1 VNQHSDTCRKATLK
15 FLYGV
20 HEKARSRKS
29 NRASISELKQGLKRL
44 GFKEQDIA
52 SELDYLIEA
61 GWVKVETEDYE
72 FTTPKGF
79 VRKQTKEY
87 YKISDAGI
95 NYFEGPS
102 EFQRVEKSISG
113 IKVTNI
119 QGVTVIGDSNNV
131 VNLQYLD
138 LFRSLSF
145 LSEVVRTS
153 EQLTDGEKLS
163 FIKDIDTIK
172 DQLAK
177 PLPDKNII
185 KLAWEK
191 LNLLATISGIVT
203 FFKYAA
209 EAIRGLLQ

>member
-1 VNQHSDTCRKATLK
+1 MSQKSDTARKAILR
-15 FLYGV
+15 FLYEV

-29 NRASISELKQGLKRL
+29 NRVPMSELKQELKKL
-44 GFKEQDIA
+44 GFKEQDIV

-61 GWVKVETEDYE
+61 GWVKVETEEYE

-79 VRKQTKEY
+79 RRKQVKEY

-119 QGVTVIGDSNNV
+119 QGVTVIGDSNLV
-131 VNLQYLD
+131 VNTQYLD
-138 LFRSLSF
+138 LFRRLSA

-153 EQLTDGEKLS
+153 DQLTDEEKLNY
-163 FIKDIDTIK
+163 IKDMDTIK

-177 PLPDKNII
+177 SLPDKNII
-185 KLAWEK
+185 RLVWEK
-191 LNLLATISGIVT
+191 LKPLATVSGIVT
-203 FFKYAA
+203 FFKYVA
-209 EAIRGLLQ
+209 EVIGGLI

>member
-1 VNQHSDTCRKATLK
+1 MSQQSDTVRKVILK
-15 FLYGV
+15 FLYEV
-20 HEKARSRKS
+20 HETARSLKS
-29 NRASISELKQGLKRL
+29 NRVPVSKLKQELKKR
-44 GFKEQDIA
+44 GFKEQDIM

-61 GWVKVETEDYE
+61 GWVKVETEEYE

-79 VRKQTKEY
+79 VRRNVKEY

-119 QGVTVIGDSNNV
+119 QGVTVIGGNNLV
-131 VNLQYLD
+131 VNTQYLD
-138 LFRSLSF
+138 LFRRLSV

-153 EQLTDGEKLS
+153 DQFSDEEKLNY
-163 FIKDIDTIK
+163 IKDMDTIK

-177 PLPDKNII
+177 PSPDKSII

-191 LNLLATISGIVT
+191 LKPLATVSSIIT
-203 FFKYAA
+203 FFKYVAD
-209 EAIRGLLQ
+209 AIGGLI

>member
-1 VNQHSDTCRKATLK
+1 MSQKSDTARKAILR
-15 FLYGV
+15 FLYEV

-29 NRASISELKQGLKRL
+29 NRVPMSELKQELKKL
-44 GFKEQDIA
+44 GFKEQDIV

-61 GWVKVETEDYE
+61 GWVKVETEEYE

-79 VRKQTKEY
+79 RRKQVKEY

-119 QGVTVIGDSNNV
+119 QGVTVIGDSNLV
-131 VNLQYLD
+131 VNTQYLD
-138 LFRSLSF
+138 LFRRLSA

-153 EQLTDGEKLS
+153 DQLTDEEKLNY
-163 FIKDIDTIK
+163 IKDMDTIK

-177 PLPDKNII
+177 SLPDKNII
-185 KLAWEK
+185 RLVWEK
-191 LNLLATISGIVT
+191 LKPLATVSGIVT
-203 FFKYAA
+203 FFKYVA
-209 EAIRGLLQ
+209 EVIGSVT

>member
-1 VNQHSDTCRKATLK
+1 MSQKSDTARKAILK
-15 FLYGV
+15 FLYDV
-20 HEKARSRKS
+20 HEKARSLKS
-29 NRASISELKQGLKRL
+29 NRVPVSKLKQELKEL
-44 GFKEQDIA
+44 GYKEQDIV
-52 SELDYLIEA
+52 SELDYLIES
-61 GWVKVETEDYE
+61 GWVKVEAEGYQ

-79 VRKQTKEY
+79 VRTQVKEY

-119 QGVTVIGDSNNV
+119 QGITVIGDNNV
-131 VNLQYLD
+131 VVNSQYLD
-138 LFRSLSF
+138 LFRRLSA

-153 EQLTDGEKLS
+153 EEFTDEEKLNY
-163 FIKDIDTIK
+163 IKDMDTIK

-177 PLPDKNII
+177 SSPDKNII

-191 LNLLATISGIVT
+191 LKPLATVSGIVT
-203 FFKYAA
+203 FFKYVA
-209 EAIRGLLQ
+209 EVIGGLIK

>member
-1 VNQHSDTCRKATLK
+1 MSQKSDTARKAILR
-15 FLYGV
+15 FLYEV

-29 NRASISELKQGLKRL
+29 NRVPMSELKQELKKL
-44 GFKEQDIA
+44 GFKEQDIV

-61 GWVKVETEDYE
+61 GWVKVETEEYE

-79 VRKQTKEY
+79 RRKQVKEY

-119 QGVTVIGDSNNV
+119 QGVTVIGDSNLV
-131 VNLQYLD
+131 VNSQYLD
-138 LFRSLSF
+138 LFRRLSA

-153 EQLTDGEKLS
+153 DQLTDEEKLNY
-163 FIKDIDTIK
+163 IKDMDTIK

-177 PLPDKNII
+177 SLPDKNII
-185 KLAWEK
+185 RLVWEK
-191 LNLLATISGIVT
+191 LKPLATVSGIVT
-203 FFKYAA
+203 FFKYVA
-209 EAIRGLLQ
+209 EVIGSVT

>member
-1 VNQHSDTCRKATLK
+1 MSQNSDTCRKGILK
-15 FLYGV
+15 FLYDV

-29 NRASISELKQGLKRL
+29 NSASVSELKQAIKKL
-44 GFKEQDIA
+44 GFKEQEIV

-61 GWVKVETEDYE
+61 GWIKVETEDYQ
-72 FTTPKGF
+72 FTTPRGF
-79 VRKQTKEY
+79 VRKQSKEY
-87 YKISDAGI
+87 YKISDTGI

-113 IKVTNI
+113 IKVNNI
-119 QGVTVIGDSNNV
+119 QGVTIIGDSNFV
-131 VNLQYLD
+131 VNTQYLD

-153 EQLTDGEKLS
+153 DQFTDEEKLNYV
-163 FIKDIDTIK
+163 KDMETIK

-177 PLPDKNII
+177 PSPDKNII

-191 LNLLATISGIVT
+191 LKPLATISGIVT
-203 FFKYAA
+203 FFKYVAQ
-209 EAIRGLLQ
+209 AIGGLL